1 MLSLAAMKNGQCE
14 YYQALAKEDYYLS
27 GGEPPGY
34 WLGEGARRLGL
45 SGRIKTRE
53 LAALFRGFSCAGM
66 KLVQNAGKPNRQP
79 GWDLTFSAPKSVS
92 ILWSQLGREQQR
104 QIQAAHA
111 AAVEATIGYIE
122 KNYAYSRIG
131 RGGSERI
138 RTGLVVAAFEHSCSR
153 ALDPQLHTHALVMN
167 LGVDGMGISR
177 SILSRPL
184 YQVKMLAGAYY
195 RCELAHQLQVRLG
208 VGIERPINREGN
220 HLGWFEVKGV
230 PKGICQHF
238 SKRRAAIETA
248 LGSRGLE
255 SASAAA
261 FAALTTREPKSLVP
275 PRNELHARWKEEG
288 LHFGFEPEL
297 LISSVSDYSLDES
310 RERYQAALTA
320 AVGEITQSENYFTQE
335 VLTRR
340 VLEAAQELSLEAAL
354 VAEAVGRD
362 LQNNSLFVSVGSHQ
376 GQMLWTTQEILEL
389 EREFLESVEALRQRR
404 FSAVP
409 EKIVAATLSQKVN
422 RGDESFFLDPEQ
434 QAAVRYL
441 CQSPESIKIVSG
453 YAGTGKTEMLA
464 AAKEALEKSGYRVI
478 GAALSNVASRTLQEK
493 TGIESDTIR
502 MRERQLE
509 STFGGKLE
517 HHAHQMIR
525 AALGKPTWPRA
536 PFKIDAKTV
545 LVVDEASLVSTQD
558 FTMLA
563 KVVVNQG
570 GSLIAVGDHRQLPAI
585 ERGGCFDHLVKS
597 LEGSELTE
605 IRRQQDPVDR
615 DAIKN
620 LLAGRPAE
628 TLEHFAC
635 KGQLFVGQS
644 TTETEL
650 QLVTDW
656 RKNGGAEKPAEHRI
670 FAGTRA
676 EVARFNQLCQAERIQ
691 TGQVDPTQRVEH
703 DDLLFMVGDA
713 VRFNT
718 AVPGRGIAKGE
729 QGTVIACQQNIWDSH
744 VAVALQREADISNSR
759 AMETLKHHGV
769 QLLNAALGRATE
781 SLPPRHD
788 IVVVPLKS
796 LNPLTKCYEGLALD
810 YALTT
815 HRGQSQTVA
824 NSYVLLGGKMTDREL
839 SYVQSSRHREK
850 LHLYASEQ
858 ETGRHLTELARQ
870 YRPVDLAVESYE
882 QDIPKHSSLITQMA
896 QSRAKRLASSLQEE
910 LPISQGAPCPTMS

>member
-14 YYQALAKEDYYLS
+14 YYQALAKEDYFLS

-45 SGRIKTRE
+45 TGRVKARE
-53 LAALFRGFSCAGM
+53 LAALFQGFSCAGM
-66 KLVQNAGKPNRQP
+66 KLVQNAGKPNRQS

-92 ILWSQLGREQQR
+92 ILWSQLRREEQQ
-104 QIQAAHA
+104 QIQEAHA
-111 AAVEATIGYIE
+111 AAVVATINYIE

-131 RGGSERI
+131 RGGTERI
-138 RTGLVVAAFEHSCSR
+138 RTGTVVAAFEHSCSR

-167 LGVDGMGISR
+167 LGVDAMGKSR

-208 VGIERPINREGN
+208 VDIERPVNREGKP
-220 HLGWFEVKGV
+220 LGWFEVKGV
-230 PKGICQHF
+230 PKGLCQHF

-261 FAALTTREPKSLVP
+261 FAALATREPKSLVP
-275 PRNELHARWKEEG
+275 PRQELHARWREEG
-288 LHFGFEPEL
+288 QSLGFKPEAVIPSGPIHSQAEIL
-297 LISSVSDYSLDES
+297 RRYES
-310 RERYQAALTA
+310 ALTA
-320 AVGEITQSENYFTQE
+320 AVREITQSENYFTQE
-335 VLTRR
+335 ELTRQ
-340 VLEAAQELSLEAAL
+340 VLEAAQGLTLEAAL

-362 LQNNSLFVSVGSHQ
+362 LQNNPLFVPLGSHN

-389 EREFLESVEALRQRR
+389 EREFLGSVEVLRQRR
-404 FSAVP
+404 FVAVP

-478 GAALSNVASRTLQEK
+478 GTALSNVASRTLQEK

-502 MRERQLE
+502 MRERQLAP
-509 STFGGKLE
+509 TFGDKLE
-517 HHAHQMIR
+517 HHAQQMMR
-525 AALGKPTWPRA
+525 AAVGKPTWPLA
-536 PFKIDAKTV
+536 TPKIDAKTV
-545 LVVDEASLVSTQD
+545 LVVDEASLVSTHD
-558 FTMLA
+558 FTILA
-563 KVVVNQG
+563 KAVVNQG

-597 LEGSELTE
+597 LEGSELTK

-628 TLEHFAC
+628 TLEHFAR
-635 KGQLFVGQS
+635 KGQLFVGKS
-644 TTETEL
+644 TTEAEL

-676 EVARFNQLCQAERIQ
+676 EVARFNQLCQTERIQ
-691 TGQVDPTQRVEH
+691 SGQVDPTERVEH

-713 VRFNT
+713 VRFTT
-718 AVPGRGIAKGE
+718 AVPGRCIAKGE

-744 VAVALQREADISNSR
+744 VAVALQREANISNSR

-815 HRGQSQTVA
+815 HRGQSQTVT
-824 NSYVLLGGKMTDREL
+824 NSYILLGGKMTDREL

-858 ETGRHLTELARQ
+858 EAGENLAQLARQ
-870 YRPVDLAVESYE
+870 YRPLDPATEPYE
-882 QDIPKHSSLITQMA
+882 QEIPKNSPLIMQMA

-910 LPISQGAPCPTMS
+910 LQISQGAPCPTMS